1 MGSVLVLLLNCYVTL
16 DKYLSLLSLS
26 CPIFKVGGIGL
37 ETGWHI
43 GFVSPAK
50 PATLMTFKK
59 LLASSTA
66 LWAQQERGCIWDRR
80 SLDAFCKFADPW
92 QYDPQASSC
101 TDILIFLCFLLSSAS
116 LLHQQMFCVLLKC
129 LHDGEFAI
137 LPQTE
142 PLDCYAWP
150 GAHTCFPV
158 LVPGKMTWV
167 QGR

>member
-1 MGSVLVLLLNCYVTL
+1 MGVGVSALGSVLVLLLNCYVTL

-101 TDILIFLCFLLSSAS
+101 TDILIFLCFHLLRHFSTSRCSAFCLNASMMGNS
-116 LLHQQMFCVLLKC
+116 LSYLRQNH
-129 LHDGEFAI
+129 
-137 LPQTE
+137 
-142 PLDCYAWP
+142 
-150 GAHTCFPV
+150 
-158 LVPGKMTWV
+158 
-167 QGR
+167 